1 MLELVHGRD
10 EALRT
15 RAEHATSRNPNLQSL
30 AGAVEDGTGADTATG
45 RTRLPRHLVHNTPLS
60 RVLFHAGLVAT
71 KSEGARLIAKGGV
84 YVATN
89 SGDGEQSVWEQVKD
103 EKSTTEADFMVN
115 GLLMLRLGKWK
126 VRVIEAVDE
135 TSVTSE
141 SSKT

>member
-1 MLELVHGRD
+1 
-10 EALRT
+10 
-15 RAEHATSRNPNLQSL
+15 
-30 AGAVEDGTGADTATG
+30 
-45 RTRLPRHLVHNTPLS
+45 
-60 RVLFHAGLVAT
+60 LFHAGLVAT